1 MWDREVHVGYNHLTA
16 AKFDIAMTSTI
27 PRGSISPPPEIF
39 HKFYLYLILQ
49 GTNETIMFGRV
60 THTLDTAAKRGALLF
75 YVIHIL

>member
-49 GTNETIMFGRV
+49 GTNVKHMFG
-60 THTLDTAAKRGALLF
+60 KRFSIGLF
-75 YVIHIL
+75 F